1 MNKYITRQLVG
12 LITLGCLIPL
22 IFLGGCTLA
31 PKYRHPQAPIPEQ
44 WPRGEAYNSPQEAA
58 PGISTA
64 WKLAWQDFFNDPKLK
79 KIIETALDNNRDLR
93 IAALTVE
100 KARAQYGIR
109 RAELFPALDA
119 SGAWAKKR
127 RSRDLIEP
135 GQPRTVE
142 QYSTDLGIASW
153 EIDFFGRI
161 RSLKDQALEEY
172 MATEQ
177 GCRSARIALISEV
190 ARTWLTLAAD
200 RERLN
205 LARSTYESQQESYIL
220 IQGNY
225 QTGLATKI
233 DLRRAQ
239 TQADVAQR
247 DVQRYI
253 QLVAQDQNALDLL
266 AGTQVTE
273 EMLPDNLSLVT
284 PVNEISAGL
293 SSRVLLNRP
302 DIVAAEHRLKGAYAF
317 IGAARA
323 AFFPRI
329 SLTAAMGTASD
340 ELSGLFGSGSD
351 TWNFAPRITMPIFD
365 PRVWAAL
372 RVSKADREIIL
383 ATYEKTIQTAFKET
397 ADTLA
402 VQGTIDRQVGAQE
415 SVVEATTETYSLSR
429 ERYNLGIDGYLSVLD
444 AHRSL
449 YAQQQILISLQL
461 AKMSNQVNFYTVL
474 GGGGGP
480 LQLQEESSF

>member
-1 MNKYITRQLVG
+1 MSKYLTRQRVG
-12 LITLGCLIPL
+12 LITLSGLITLL
-22 IFLGGCTLA
+22 ILSGCTLA
-31 PKYRHPQAPIPEQ
+31 PKYQQPQAPIPEQ
-44 WPRGEAYNSPQEAA
+44 WPQGEAYHAPQDADS
-58 PGISTA
+58 GTSTVQD
-64 WKLAWQDFFNDPKLK
+64 LAWQDFFNDPKLK

-119 SGAWAKKR
+119 SGAWTKQR
-127 RSRDLIEP
+127 RSSDLIEP

-142 QYSTDLGIASW
+142 QYSADLGIAAW

-177 GCRSARIALISEV
+177 ACRSAQIALISEV
-190 ARTWLTLAAD
+190 AGTWLTLAAD
-200 RERLN
+200 KERLN
-205 LARSTYESQQESYIL
+205 LARSTYKSQQDSYNL

-225 QTGLATKI
+225 ETGLATRI

-253 QLVAQDQNALDLL
+253 QLVAQDQNALELL
-266 AGTQVTE
+266 AGTQVAE
-273 EMLPDNLSLVT
+273 AMLPDNLSSIT
-284 PVNEISAGL
+284 PVNEIKAGL
-293 SSRVLLNRP
+293 SSQVLLSRP

-340 ELSGLFGSGSD
+340 DLSGLFGSGSD
-351 TWNFAPRITMPIFD
+351 TWNFAPGITMPIFD
-365 PRVWAAL
+365 PRIWAAL

-383 ATYEKTIQTAFKET
+383 ATYEKTIQTAFRET

-402 VQGTIDRQVGAQE
+402 VQGTIDRQVASQK
-415 SVVEATTETYSLSR
+415 SVVEATTETYSLSD

-461 AKMSNQVNFYTVL
+461 AKMSNQVNLYTVL
-474 GGGGGP
+474 GGGGP
-480 LQLQEESSF
+480 LQSQQQGSNL